1 MALVV
6 STLQNKLKSLV
17 VNSNNFPKS
26 YELAASNFGNAV
38 NDYGSLVTPP
48 TTTAAA
54 GLAAF
59 ISAFIASKPKQS
71 LEILADA
78 VEAYCAAIVPGM
90 APAFVATPPT
100 PIAKTAMVAALNVAG
115 EVAKNGGSADAW
127 SAAASMAIDTYF
139 RTGTAVNSVSGVTVP
154 WA

>member
-6 STLQNKLKSLV
+6 SILQNKLKSLV

-48 TTTAAA
+48 T
-54 GLAAF
+54 
-59 ISAFIASKPKQS
+59 
-71 LEILADA
+71 
-78 VEAYCAAIVPGM
+78 
-90 APAFVATPPT
+90 
-100 PIAKTAMVAALNVAG
+100 PIAKTAMVAALNAAG
-115 EVAKNGGSADAW
+115 EVAKNGGSAEAW
-127 SAAASMAIDTYF
+127 AAAASMAIDTYF

>member
-6 STLQNKLKSLV
+6 STLQDKLKQLV
-17 VNSNNFPKS
+17 ANSENFPDS

-71 LEILADA
+71 LEIFADA
-78 VEAYCAAIVPGM
+78 VEAYCAALAPGM

-100 PIAKTAMVAALNVAG
+100 PVAKIAMVEALNIAG
-115 EVAKNGGSADAW
+115 EAAKNGGSAEAW
-127 SAAASMAIDTYF
+127 AAAAATAIDTYF
-139 RTGTAVNSVSGVTVP
+139 HTGIAVNSVSGVTIP